1 MYGKGFFNYYKP
13 GDIIFPNAV
22 ARYYSESV
30 KMAYNRCENRIGKDI
45 RKLYMI
51 QCPFCGREAN
61 QDRYYAIPDLPINE
75 EIDCI
80 HCDNIFEVSHDTT
93 LVLYEKEKT
102 NDRK

>member
-1 MYGKGFFNYYKP
+1 MEKDFFNYYNS
-13 GDIIFPNAV
+13 GDVIYPNAV

-30 KMAYNRCENRIGKDI
+30 KMAYNRCENHIGKDL

-75 EIDCI
+75 EIGCI
-80 HCDNIFEVSHDTT
+80 HCDNIFEVSHDNTI
-93 LVLYEKEKT
+93 VIYEKE
-102 NDRK
+102 

>member
-13 GDIIFPNAV
+13 GDIISQNAV

-30 KMAYNRCENRIGKDI
+30 KMTYNRCKNHLGKVLH
-45 RKLYMI
+45 KLYMI
-51 QCPFCGREAN
+51 QYPFCGREAN
-61 QDRYYAIPDLPINE
+61 QDRYYVIPDLPINE

-80 HCDNIFEVSHDTT
+80 HCDSIFEVSHDTT

>member
-1 MYGKGFFNYYKP
+1 MEKDFL
-13 GDIIFPNAV
+13 IITSQEILFLKMPLQGIIP
-22 ARYYSESV
+22 ESV
-30 KMAYNRCENRIGKDI
+30 KMTYNRCKNHLGKDLH
-45 RKLYMI
+45 KLYMI
-51 QCPFCGREAN
+51 QYPFCGREAN
-61 QDRYYAIPDLPINE
+61 QDRYYVIPDLPINE